1 VAHSEHCTLAASWS
15 LVTLLVASRSLP
27 ALPKPGP
34 RRHAGGE
41 EYEQK
46 ARANFQLRRQ
56 GRNAVTEWRGA
67 ESTSGLGV
75 VLEFYKPKPGSK
87 LRLKL
92 PMVALLAFGMS
103 EFTRVQL
110 VVLTDGFEQ
119 RRLYS

>member
-1 VAHSEHCTLAASWS
+1 VGVEISAEC
-15 LVTLLVASRSLP
+15 
-27 ALPKPGP
+27 
-34 RRHAGGE
+34 
-41 EYEQK
+41 
-46 ARANFQLRRQ
+46 
-56 GRNAVTEWRGA
+56 RGA

-75 VLEFYKPKPGSK
+75 VLDFYKTKPKPGSK

-92 PMVALLAFGMS
+92 QMVALLAFGMS